1 MIVAAFAAILFIVGI
16 SLVVAS
22 RQAQMLERQSDIAH
36 ELELVIRDLSYLFN
50 DYLLNGEKVQRSRWE
65 TRFETFSHILED
77 FSPEDAKLAAL
88 IEEIK
93 VNREH
98 LQTIFGNVASTL
110 EDYPSDA
117 VDDEYI
123 SMIRT
128 SWSRMEVQSQG
139 IAFNTSQVAW
149 TLEQKA
155 NRLQQR
161 TILLLFALIGI
172 FGAFLVINY
181 ITVNR
186 RILMALADLQSST
199 KIIGSGNL
207 QFTIEEKRNDEIG
220 DLSRAF
226 NRMTSDLRA
235 VTASKADLEQEINE
249 RKRIE
254 QALKRSNEDL
264 AQFASVASHDLQEPL
279 RAIVGFLQIL
289 QNKYGDRLDE
299 KGGEY
304 IKRTVDAGQRMQEM
318 IRELLDL
325 SRVSTK
331 GANFAPTDL
340 GEIMQIV
347 MEDLQAIIREKNV
360 EIHYADLP
368 VLEVDAGQIQRLFQN
383 LIVNAVKYNTSPKPV
398 IEIDSAVNGDTC
410 RFAFRDNGIG
420 ISAEFHQRIFTV
432 FQRLHKHDEYSGSG
446 MGLALCKKIVERHGG
461 TIWVESQPD
470 EGSTFYFTLPL
481 KK

>member
-1 MIVAAFAAILFIVGI
+1 
-16 SLVVAS
+16 
-22 RQAQMLERQSDIAH
+22 
-36 ELELVIRDLSYLFN
+36 
-50 DYLLNGEKVQRSRWE
+50 
-65 TRFETFSHILED
+65 
-77 FSPEDAKLAAL
+77 
-88 IEEIK
+88 
-93 VNREH
+93 
-98 LQTIFGNVASTL
+98 
-110 EDYPSDA
+110 
-117 VDDEYI
+117 
-123 SMIRT
+123 
-128 SWSRMEVQSQG
+128 
-139 IAFNTSQVAW
+139 
-149 TLEQKA
+149 
-155 NRLQQR
+155 
-161 TILLLFALIGI
+161 
-172 FGAFLVINY
+172 
-181 ITVNR
+181 
-186 RILMALADLQSST
+186 
-199 KIIGSGNL
+199 
-207 QFTIEEKRNDEIG
+207 
-220 DLSRAF
+220 
-226 NRMTSDLRA
+226 MTSDLRA

-299 KGGEY
+299 KGREY

-318 IRELLDL
+318 IKELLDL

-360 EIHYADLP
+360 EIHYAHLP
-368 VLEVDAGQIQRLFQN
+368 VLDVDAGQIQRLFQN

-420 ISAEFHQRIFTV
+420 ISAEFLQRIFTV

-470 EGSTFYFTLPL
+470 EGSTFYFTLPV
-481 KK
+481 KN